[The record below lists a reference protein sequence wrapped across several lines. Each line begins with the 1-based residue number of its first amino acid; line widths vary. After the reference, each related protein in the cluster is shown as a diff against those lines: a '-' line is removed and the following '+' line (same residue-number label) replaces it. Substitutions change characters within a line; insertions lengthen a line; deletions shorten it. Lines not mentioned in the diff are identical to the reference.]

1 MIFEEEY
8 VKAFQ
13 RWLGIILMG
22 AASLALFV
30 ACNDDN
36 SGGSNCVSDSDCRG
50 DRICDADTGTCDW
63 VPCNGAE
70 DCPWTQD
77 CVERDNGSS
86 VCMLAD
92 DNPDDPDDPDDDDV
106 EDTWC
111 LADSD
116 CGAGE
121 ICNYEIEECAVQ
133 CEQGVADTCLADEA
147 CIPRENAD
155 GAICVPNGFNADPGC
170 TADADCGA
178 GELCNFE
185 TEECAFE
192 CDPGVDDMC
201 VTGEVCAQRES
212 ASGAICVA
220 GQNPNNDSGG
230 CESVD
235 DCPAGDVCEAGF
247 CEEPCEP
254 DVCAEGYICNEN
266 TGICEE
272 DTGPSGQYRFI
283 KVTDTTTVTSM
294 CEVPDP
300 GSDIMGVEVSTDS
313 GAYWARVISA
323 DGIVT
328 QGNDFTDAG
337 WILDGRP
344 PNLVDGCPDAAFADS
359 VVSLG
364 CSGNVIVEFVDEDGT
379 PVFLSSGDHLTVY
392 EFGAQCGGAY
402 DDEWRAEVCTTTS
415 ESDIYAGNCQGRT
428 LGGGSG
434 NYTVTIN

>member
-1 MIFEEEY
+1 MFEEED

-36 SGGSNCVSDSDCRG
+36 SGVSKCVSDSDCRG

-63 VPCNGAE
+63 VPCAGAE
-70 DCPWTQD
+70 DCTGNQD

-86 VCMLAD
+86 VCML
-92 DNPDDPDDPDDDDV
+92 PSDDDDDGDDI
-106 EDTWC
+106 EDT
-111 LADSD
+111 
-116 CGAGE
+116 
-121 ICNYEIEECAVQ
+121 
-133 CEQGVADTCLADEA
+133 
-147 CIPRENAD
+147 
-155 GAICVPNGFNADPGC
+155 GC
-170 TADADCGA
+170 SADADCGG

-192 CDPGVDDMC
+192 CEPGDDTC
-201 VTGEVCAQRES
+201 VWDEACVPRES
-212 ASGAICVA
+212 ADGAICVADGSNVDPECLADADCAAGQLCNYETEECAFQCERTEDCASDEGCVERENESGAICLA
-220 GQNPNNDSGG
+220 GQNPNNSTGD

-254 DVCAEGYICNEN
+254 GVCADGFICNED
-266 TGICEE
+266 TGLCVE
-272 DTGPSGQYRFI
+272 DTGAGADYRYIRVRDTSSGDACQ
-283 KVTDTTTVTSM
+283 TN
-294 CEVPDP
+294 DP
-300 GSDIMGVEVSTDS
+300 GSDIMGVEAYTDTGS
-313 GAYWARVISA
+313 YWARAINA

-328 QGNDFTDAG
+328 QGNDFPDAD
-337 WILDGRP
+337 WVLDGSP
-344 PNLVDGCPDAAFADS
+344 PNLVDGCPDAFADS

-364 CSGNVIVEFVDEDGT
+364 CSGNVIVEFVDGDGT
-379 PVFLSSGDHLTVY
+379 PVFLSSGDHITVY
-392 EFGAQCGGAY
+392 EFGAQCGGA
-402 DDEWRAEVCTTTS
+402 DDDQWRAEVCTTTS
-415 ESDIYAGNCQGRT
+415 ESDIYAGNCQGRD